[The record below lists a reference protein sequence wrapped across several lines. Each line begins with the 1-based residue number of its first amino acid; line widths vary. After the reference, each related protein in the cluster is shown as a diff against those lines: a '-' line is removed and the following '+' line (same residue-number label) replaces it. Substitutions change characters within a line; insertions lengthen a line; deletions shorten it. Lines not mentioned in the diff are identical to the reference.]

1 MLENNCPLHPLGSY
15 LARNSYPL
23 PSDHLNAEHTDSISL
38 EFLHTVKIHQLQP
51 KMQSLDAHHLS
62 PAGSPL
68 KLSHSPSLP
77 SAELP
82 GTLHLLGGT
91 QQERESYD

>member
-1 MLENNCPLHPLGSY
+1 
-15 LARNSYPL
+15 
-23 PSDHLNAEHTDSISL
+23 
-38 EFLHTVKIHQLQP
+38 
-51 KMQSLDAHHLS
+51 MQSLDAHHLS

-82 GTLHLLGGT
+82 GGLQLLGGT
-91 QQERESYD
+91 QQRRKL